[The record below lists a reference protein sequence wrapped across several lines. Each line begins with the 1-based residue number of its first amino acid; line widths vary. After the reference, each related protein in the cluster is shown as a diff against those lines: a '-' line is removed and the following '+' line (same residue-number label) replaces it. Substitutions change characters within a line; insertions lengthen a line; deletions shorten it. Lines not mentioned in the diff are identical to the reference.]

1 MTVER
6 VLVVP
11 RVRLLDGKIIP
22 NGFSPL
28 GPRTAQSLIK
38 RIYQYGFF
46 SPRPKAEKDPS
57 LKQII
62 PYLMVACRGKI
73 FTLHRLARQTEV
85 RLHHKYSL
93 GVGGH
98 INPESSGLQGI
109 IEKGLERELNEELA
123 LKHPY
128 RYKLIG
134 YLNDDTNSVGSVH
147 FGLVYHLKVKDINQ
161 VAVAEREMM
170 AGRFMTPPE
179 IKKVY
184 PLMETWSQILFK
196 AVSP

>member
-1 MTVER
+1 MVVER

-11 RVRLLDGKIIP
+11 RVRLLDGRVIP
-22 NGFSPL
+22 NGFVP
-28 GPRTAQSLIK
+28 GRGGRDLIK

-46 SPRPKAEKDPS
+46 SLRPKAEKDPT

-62 PYLMVACRGKI
+62 PYIMITCRHKI
-73 FTLHRLARQTEV
+73 FTLHRLSRQAEK

-109 IEKGLERELNEELA
+109 IEKGLERELHEELS
-123 LKHPY
+123 LKPPY

-134 YLNDDTNSVGSVH
+134 YLNDDTNAVGSVH
-147 FGLVYHLKVKDINQ
+147 FGLVHHLKVKNIKQ
-161 VAVAEREMM
+161 VAVAEKEMM
-170 AGRFMTPPE
+170 TGRFMTAEE

-184 PLMETWSQILFK
+184 PLMETWSQMLFK
-196 AVSP
+196 AVSL